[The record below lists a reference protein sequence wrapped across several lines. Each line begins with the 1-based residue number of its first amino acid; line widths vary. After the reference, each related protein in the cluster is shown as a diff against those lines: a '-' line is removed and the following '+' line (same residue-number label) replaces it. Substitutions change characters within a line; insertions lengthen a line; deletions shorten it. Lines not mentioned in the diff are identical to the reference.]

1 MLTNTR
7 MSLMGT
13 CAGLLGA
20 LSIASIAMAQVGGPG
35 PTPAPNCQCGPVHDC
50 NGVPLT
56 ATKYCEEGSCACV
69 VTWNEDETCIV
80 GLRVACLD

>member
-1 MLTNTR
+1 MMTITR

-20 LSIASIAMAQVGGPG
+20 LSLTSIAMAQVGGPG
-35 PTPAPNCQCGPVHDC
+35 PTPAPNCQCGPVDDC

-56 ATKYCEEGSCACV
+56 ATGYCPGACGCE
-69 VTWNEDETCIV
+69 VTWNEDETCII
-80 GLRVACLD
+80 GLRVVCWA